1 MQNTFSVNIQIR
13 YTEKA
18 RHLYGATGLNQAT
31 PLAAGCDLR
40 ANIEQEWCIIPNE
53 RILIPTGIFIA
64 MPRGIM
70 GCIYSR
76 SGLGVKHGIVVTQ
89 GVGII
94 DADYRGEIFVGVHNI
109 AQEEYT
115 ITPGER
121 IAQIIFQPAI
131 MPIFSE
137 VHELDITERGEGAFG
152 HTGNV

>member
-1 MQNTFSVNIQIR
+1 MQNTFSANIQIR

-40 ANIEQEWCIIPNE
+40 AHIGQEYLIIPNE
-53 RILIPTGIFIA
+53 RTLIPTGIFLA
-64 MPRGIM
+64 MPQGIM

-94 DADYRGEIFVGVHNI
+94 DADYRGEIFVAIHNI

-131 MPIFSE
+131 TPIFSE
-137 VHELDITERGEGAFG
+137 VSALETTERGSGAFG
-152 HTGNV
+152 HTGHI